1 MKIAFEKI
9 HKPEICDELVSTSNT
24 TYKPTI
30 EDVIDNTNEEL
41 ENLEKRKNYE
51 NISTSYVQNF
61 STLNGREPTFIEYKD
76 GINKSIPEEYVDFN
90 LYSNSVKELKGPNL
104 I

>member
-41 ENLEKRKNYE
+41 ENLEKKKIMKIYLHPMFK
-51 NISTSYVQNF
+51 ISQ
-61 STLNGREPTFIEYKD
+61 L
-76 GINKSIPEEYVDFN
+76 
-90 LYSNSVKELKGPNL
+90 
-104 I
+104 